1 MKNFNFK
8 KFSFFII
15 FLSLVNLSNLHSDE
29 FWSNKVDGPTS
40 KDQAIKLLEGKSL
53 DPIEG
58 LWFEEGLGTILIVED
73 SDIFKMYIVEGP
85 TAFNGTWEATILKRG
100 NEYDFLSRIWYTKTD
115 GYRYTTQTGYLE
127 VYDNYFLTKYDS
139 LSDEGV
145 NMDSRYVRI
154 WPTDNSVS
162 TQQTSKSDLD
172 EEFYKLNWFN
182 LDDPKNHW
190 VEIPNSNS
198 EVNVLKSEI
207 YLKGQ
212 DNINAFSNL
221 LFKRDAN
228 ENDLL
233 IVDNEN
239 YEYSIYIN
247 YKDDGYVSIDD
258 WKDVDPNELMSE
270 LKATAKEDV
279 VDTKWVFE
287 PEISEK
293 NYVTYSYETDWA
305 DGRKSLETN
314 IISLGRKGYN
324 EVTFVFDYDNDDLD
338 AKELEG
344 FAKGF
349 ADTIDFKE
357 GFRYA
362 DYKSGDKTAAVSIGG
377 LVAGTLGVK
386 ALAKAG
392 VLAKLLAFA
401 MKFWWVILAPIV
413 AFFTFLN
420 KKKEPIQ
427 RQPDDIEQP
436 KKVIKKRK
444 SRSKKTD

>member
-15 FLSLVNLSNLHSDE
+15 FVSLINLNNVKSDE
-29 FWSNKVDGPTS
+29 FWSNKVDGPIT

-58 LWFEEGLGTILIVED
+58 LWSEESLGTILIFKDKE
-73 SDIFKMYIVEGP
+73 IFKVYIVDGP
-85 TAFNGTWEATILKRG
+85 TDFNGTWEATILKRG

-115 GYRYTTQTGYLE
+115 GYRFTTQTGYLE
-127 VYDNYFLTKYDS
+127 VYDNYFLTKHDS

-190 VEIPNSNS
+190 VEIANSNS
-198 EVNVLKSEI
+198 EVNILKSEI

-212 DNINAFSNL
+212 ENINAYSNL
-221 LFKRDAN
+221 LFGNDTA

-233 IVDNEN
+233 IVDNED
-239 YEYSIYIN
+239 YDYSIYIN
-247 YKDDGYVSIDD
+247 YKDEGYVSIDD
-258 WKDVDPNELMSE
+258 WKDVDPDALMQE
-270 LKATAKEDV
+270 LKDTAKEKV
-279 VDTKWVFE
+279 VDVKWVFE
-287 PEISEK
+287 PEISDK
-293 NYVTYSYETDWA
+293 NYVTYSYETIWE
-305 DGRKSLETN
+305 DGDKSLETN

-324 EVTFVFDYDNDDLD
+324 EVVFVFGYDDDVN

-392 VLAKLLAFA
+392 ALTKLLAFA
-401 MKFWWVILAPIV
+401 MKFWWVILAPVV

-427 RQPDDIEQP
+427 RQAQDIEQP
-436 KKVIKKRK
+436 KKVVKKRK
-444 SRSKKTD
+444 SRSKKID

>member
-15 FLSLVNLSNLHSDE
+15 FVSLINLNNVKSDE
-29 FWSNKVDGPTS
+29 FWSNKVDGPIT

-58 LWFEEGLGTILIVED
+58 LWSEESLGTILIFKDKE
-73 SDIFKMYIVEGP
+73 IFKVYIVDGP
-85 TAFNGTWEATILKRG
+85 TDFNGTWEATILKRG

-115 GYRYTTQTGYLE
+115 GYRFTTQTGYLE
-127 VYDNYFLTKYDS
+127 VYDNYFLTKHDS

-190 VEIPNSNS
+190 VEIANSNS
-198 EVNVLKSEI
+198 EVNILKSEI

-212 DNINAFSNL
+212 ENINAYSNL
-221 LFKRDAN
+221 LFGNDTA

-233 IVDNEN
+233 IVDNED
-239 YEYSIYIN
+239 YDYSIYIN
-247 YKDDGYVSIDD
+247 YKDEGYVSIDD
-258 WKDVDPNELMSE
+258 WKDVDPDALMQE
-270 LKATAKEDV
+270 LKDTAKEKV
-279 VDTKWVFE
+279 VDVKWVFE
-287 PEISEK
+287 PEISDK
-293 NYVTYSYETDWA
+293 NYVTYSYETIWE
-305 DGRKSLETN
+305 DGDKSLETN

-324 EVTFVFDYDNDDLD
+324 EVVFVFGYDDDVN

-392 VLAKLLAFA
+392 VLTKLLAFA
-401 MKFWWVILAPIV
+401 MKFWWVILAPVV

-427 RQPDDIEQP
+427 RQVQDIEQP
-436 KKVIKKRK
+436 KKVVKKRK
-444 SRSKKTD
+444 SRSKKID

>member
-1 MKNFNFK
+1 
-8 KFSFFII
+8 
-15 FLSLVNLSNLHSDE
+15 V
-29 FWSNKVDGPTS
+29 
-40 KDQAIKLLEGKSL
+40 
-53 DPIEG
+53 
-58 LWFEEGLGTILIVED
+58 
-73 SDIFKMYIVEGP
+73 
-85 TAFNGTWEATILKRG
+85 ATILKRG

-182 LDDPKNHW
+182 LDDSKNHW

-349 ADTIDFKE
+349 ADTMDFKE

>member
-8 KFSFFII
+8 EFSFFII
-15 FLSLVNLSNLHSDE
+15 FVSLINLSNVKSDE
-29 FWSNKVDGPTS
+29 FWSNKVDGPTT

-58 LWFEEGLGTILIVED
+58 LWSEESLGTILI
-73 SDIFKMYIVEGP
+73 FKDKEVFKVYIVDGP
-85 TAFNGTWEATILKRG
+85 TDFNGTWEATILKRG

-115 GYRYTTQTGYLE
+115 GYRFTTQTGYLE
-127 VYDNYFLTKYDS
+127 VYDNYFLTKHDS

-190 VEIPNSNS
+190 VEIANSNS
-198 EVNVLKSEI
+198 EVNILKSEI

-212 DNINAFSNL
+212 ENINAYSNL
-221 LFKRDAN
+221 LFGNDTA

-233 IVDNEN
+233 IVDNED
-239 YEYSIYIN
+239 YDYSIYIK
-247 YKDDGYVSIDD
+247 YKDEGYVSIDD
-258 WKDVDPNELMSE
+258 WKDVDPDALMQE
-270 LKATAKEDV
+270 LKDTAKEKV
-279 VDTKWVFE
+279 VDVKWVFE
-287 PEISEK
+287 PEISDK
-293 NYVTYSYETDWA
+293 NYVTYSYETIWE
-305 DGRKSLETN
+305 DGHKSLETN

-324 EVTFVFDYDNDDLD
+324 EVVFVFGYDDNVN

-392 VLAKLLAFA
+392 VLTKLLAFA
-401 MKFWWVILAPIV
+401 IKFWWVILAPVV

-427 RQPDDIEQP
+427 RQVQDIEQP
-436 KKVIKKRK
+436 KKVVKKRK
-444 SRSKKTD
+444 SRSKKID